1 MNIQEFRERIKPE
14 MTVVVGDKQVIVKEV
29 VKFRLDDGDF
39 YTKCFLNDN
48 QVLADDLNG
57 NIFIFAKEVKDS
69 FDSSFPEKLEY
80 DGREFK
86 FLYTAHATAEE
97 TYGEEL
103 FKKGDSESFWDYKA
117 DDGRYLSLGITDS
130 TKEKADFY
138 GEVIS
143 TDKISLME

>member
-1 MNIQEFRERIKPE
+1 MNIQEFRERIKPG
-14 MTVVVGDKQVIVKEV
+14 MTVIVGGKQAAIKEV

-39 YTKCFLNDN
+39 YTKCFLEDN

-57 NIFIFAKEVKDS
+57 NIFIFAKETKDY
-69 FDSSFPEKLEY
+69 FDPSFPEKLDY

-86 FLYTAHATAEE
+86 FLYTAHAIAEE
-97 TYGEEL
+97 TYGEEI

-130 TKEKADFY
+130 TKERADFY
-138 GEVIS
+138 GEVIP
-143 TDKISLME
+143 TDAVNLTE